1 MGANPDITHPSTEGR
16 MLECPRCG
24 YGLDAGPS
32 LRGDAEGICTE
43 CGLAI
48 RWEELVSTYT
58 DPTWFVE
65 SRRRR
70 PRIALRGL
78 WTRARCAFPR
88 AFWTRIPLSLPI
100 SARGILAFLV
110 AVAVVAH
117 IIAAIG
123 RLEVERRSWRGRWIT
138 NADRIV
144 GILTPLNSYAGRAIV
159 ANADRLGPQAT
170 GIERA
175 SVILWTYAY
184 TCDPIGLLAPPID
197 PRNGNPLHPSMGP
210 VSRTGPPVDSVATA
224 RLQTAVLVPLLAPAC
239 LLLLPL
245 SLRRARVR
253 MQHILRAT
261 VYSISL
267 LLPLLAA
274 AIITSHSGWG
284 YYIGTQDTLGRM
296 APHLLTIIAAALA
309 LPWMLAVASRYLK
322 LPNAWTVALACTTV
336 ATLLSLFAS
345 SLQFDRL

>member
-78 WTRARCAFPR
+78 WTLARCAFPR

-123 RLEVERRSWRGRWIT
+123 GLEVERRSWRGRWIT

-159 ANADRLGPQAT
+159 ANAGRLGPQAT

-210 VSRTGPPVDSVATA
+210 VSRTGPLVDSVATA

-239 LLLLPL
+239 LLLLPR
-245 SLRRARVR
+245 SLRRAGGR
-253 MQHILRAT
+253 T
-261 VYSISL
+261 
-267 LLPLLAA
+267 PLH
-274 AIITSHSGWG
+274 TGVC
-284 YYIGTQDTLGRM
+284 RC
-296 APHLLTIIAAALA
+296 AAALGGIE
-309 LPWMLAVASRYLK
+309 RYGAARPKHPTARHWDGRRVVGGRQCQARLRMHMPGDRTRLGLERCRGK
-322 LPNAWTVALACTTV
+322 ARRRAW
-336 ATLLSLFAS
+336 
-345 SLQFDRL
+345 